1 MSQTIMEQIPVAWTE
16 IELLADSQAFTVKLT
31 SDIRTLDGEVIFE
44 AKEEFNVYPAIIRHG
59 EKMYEV
65 ADGYAKGFMLNVADC
80 QPTFIN

>member
-1 MSQTIMEQIPVAWTE
+1 MRQALLERIPETWEEV
-16 IELLADSQAFTVKLT
+16 ELLADFKAFTVKLT
-31 SDIRTLDGEVIFE
+31 SDIRTLDGEVIFKAPE
-44 AKEEFNVYPAIIRHG
+44 QFNVYPAIIRHG